1 MNSRAILACIALL
14 FGSACLAQSNP
25 SDQQSAPKAESQPE
39 SNSSTNAQK
48 DSGKKDDSHS
58 GHKLHVRLGGVA
70 VAGGYVSG
78 PFFYGPFWPGFYPYN
93 AGWYSPFFYNPFY
106 SPFYGFYGPYA
117 GNFTYAPDKG
127 EVKLNANPKDAQV
140 FLDGA
145 YAGTAQHLK
154 DMWLDSGAYDLSV
167 SSPGKETF
175 HQRIY
180 VISGKKLKID
190 AKLMAQKDNA
200 PTEEKP

>member
-1 MNSRAILACIALL
+1 MKPAAHLICLALL
-14 FGSACLAQSNP
+14 IASAAFAQGT
-25 SDQQSAPKAESQPE
+25 
-39 SNSSTNAQK
+39 SSTEAQQPAANSQVQSETKSSADTQK
-48 DSGKKDDSHS
+48 DTDKKEDSGS

-70 VAGGYVSG
+70 VGATYSSA
-78 PFFYGPFWPGFYPYN
+78 PFFYSPFWPYGFYPYSV
-93 AGWYSPFFYNPFY
+93 AFYTPLFYSPFY
-106 SPFYGFYGPYA
+106 SPFYGPYA
-117 GNFTYAPDKG
+117 GGFLYAPDKG
-127 EVKLNANPKDAQV
+127 EIKLSANPKDAQV

-145 YAGTAQHLK
+145 YAGTADHLK

-190 AKLMAQKDNA
+190 ARLLAQADKA
-200 PTEEKP
+200 PMEEKR